1 MTANRLRLALVALV
15 ALLVLW
21 TLVWGGAFFNV
32 SQFAALWQAAVVL
45 SLVSALAFLERRR
58 LRATPMRLAA
68 IALWLAYA
76 LALCV
81 AVAPRP
87 ALQEI
92 VKFGLFSV
100 TLLAVSELTRSESG
114 HAQPARV
121 AFLVW
126 VAVALFELLS
136 LGLAFTPLYHSVARG
151 GRLYT
156 LMGYPNS
163 AGALAGAAYLL
174 GLGLRRS
181 LASASANSPA
191 SRSSRLGAALA
202 AGQWLHLV
210 TLILTAS
217 RGAWLV
223 MPAGVA
229 VVLIL
234 WPRGDRLTPLGE
246 TAILGLAAL
255 APAVFLPSAFAHPVL
270 GVPLLL
276 VGLVAG
282 VVAGRL
288 AGRFE
293 VLRPKR
299 QAALAGVAVAA
310 VVILGLGLFQ
320 MNAIPRLLVSRL
332 ANIDLSS
339 RSAVERLVWSR
350 DALAVIGDHPVLG
363 VGGGGWASVYFQYQ
377 SYGYSTK
384 EVHNDFLEIW
394 VETGTVGL
402 AAWLALLGA
411 SGWTVYRL
419 LRRQRRPL
427 VAGLAGGAGMLIL
440 HSGLDFNLALGAMGI
455 FIWSLLG
462 IIDGMEIE
470 ERDRDKPGSG
480 GRRTEAASDRGG
492 RRTEAASDRGGR
504 RTEAA
509 SDRGGRRAE
518 AAPVPAWPWLAVL
531 GLTFGLVILSLSL
544 FVGQREAVRA
554 GRLYEQGQA
563 SRARDTLLRATTF
576 DPWSA
581 SLRMNQ
587 ALVAEALFLQTK
599 DPRYIAE
606 ARSQAERV
614 LALDPQAPNSHS
626 FYAGLAFK
634 YGAMEQGLAE
644 AEKALALQP
653 FEPKRYSDVAR
664 MRVLIAEDRIRG
676 GKLEEAGQALSG
688 VPDLLDR
695 AAAQAAKVPAYAPSD
710 SVFPALPPDLALY
723 AGQTELL
730 LGRSEVAR
738 TLLEVAYAS
747 DRARGTHERDVEV
760 VIRHAEAALWLSAL
774 AESQGRPGL
783 AAGYLQQASGAIPD
797 AGAARDMVLGLLG
810 QLGAEAQ

>member
-15 ALLVLW
+15 AFLVLW
-21 TLVWGGAFFNV
+21 TLLWGGAFFDV
-32 SQFAALWQAAVVL
+32 SQFAALWQAAVAL
-45 SLVSALAFLERRR
+45 APVSALAFRERRR

-68 IALWLAYA
+68 MALWLAYV

-92 VKFGLFSV
+92 VKFGLFSI

-181 LASASANSPA
+181 LGSGSANSPV
-191 SRSSRLGAALA
+191 SRPSRLGAALA

-223 MPAGVA
+223 MPAGVV

-234 WPRGDRLTPLGE
+234 WPRGDRLAPLGE

-255 APAVFLPSAFAHPVL
+255 ATAVSLPSAFARPVL

-480 GRRTEAASDRGG
+480 ARRTEAASDRGG
-492 RRTEAASDRGGR
+492 RG
-504 RTEAA
+504 
-509 SDRGGRRAE
+509 AE
-518 AAPVPAWPWLAVL
+518 ATRVPAWPWLAIL
-531 GLTFGLVILSLSL
+531 GLTLGLVILSLSL
-544 FVGQREAVRA
+544 FMGQREAIRA

-563 SRARDTLLRATTF
+563 SRARDTLVRATSF

-581 SLRMNQ
+581 SLRMNR

-599 DPRYIAE
+599 NPQYIAE

>member
-1 MTANRLRLALVALV
+1 LALVALV
-15 ALLVLW
+15 AFLVLW
-21 TLVWGGAFFNV
+21 TLLWGGAFFDV
-32 SQFAALWQAAVVL
+32 SQFGALWQAAVAL
-45 SLVSALAFLERRR
+45 ALVSALAFLERRR
-58 LRATPMRLAA
+58 LRATPIRLAA
-68 IALWLAYA
+68 MALWLAYV

-234 WPRGDRLTPLGE
+234 WPRGDRLAPLGE

-255 APAVFLPSAFAHPVL
+255 ATAVFLPSAFAHPVL

-276 VGLVAG
+276 VGLAAG

-480 GRRTEAASDRGG
+480 GRRAEAASDRGG
-492 RRTEAASDRGGR
+492 RRTEAP
-504 RTEAA
+504 
-509 SDRGGRRAE
+509 
-518 AAPVPAWPWLAVL
+518 PVPAWPWLAVL

-544 FVGQREAVRA
+544 FVGQLEAIRA

-563 SRARDTLLRATTF
+563 SRARDTLLRATSF

-676 GKLEEAGQALSG
+676 GKLEEAGQVLSG

-695 AAAQAAKVPAYAPSD
+695 AVAQAAKVPAYAPSD

>member
-1 MTANRLRLALVALV
+1 MTANRLRLALVVPV
-15 ALLVLW
+15 AFLVLW
-21 TLVWGGAFFNV
+21 TLLWGGAFFDV
-32 SQFAALWQAAVVL
+32 SQFAALWQAAVAL
-45 SLVSALAFLERRR
+45 ALVSALAFLERRR
-58 LRATPMRLAA
+58 LRATPIRLAA
-68 IALWLAYA
+68 MALWLAYV

-81 AVAPRP
+81 AVAPRS

-92 VKFGLFSV
+92 VKFGLFSI

-114 HAQPARV
+114 RAQPARV

-181 LASASANSPA
+181 LGSGSANSAA
-191 SRSSRLGAALA
+191 SRTSRLGAVLA

-223 MPAGVA
+223 LPAGAV

-234 WPRGDRLTPLGE
+234 WPRGDRLAPLGE

-255 APAVFLPSAFAHPVL
+255 APAVFLPSAFARPVP

-276 VGLVAG
+276 AGLAAG

-320 MNAIPRLLVSRL
+320 TNAIPRLLISRL
-332 ANIDLSS
+332 ASIDLSS

-427 VAGLAGGAGMLIL
+427 VAGLAGGVGMLIL
-440 HSGLDFNLALGAMGI
+440 HSGMDFNLALGAMGI

-470 ERDRDKPGSG
+470 ERGLDKPGSG
-480 GRRTEAASDRGG
+480 GRRTEAA
-492 RRTEAASDRGGR
+492 
-504 RTEAA
+504 
-509 SDRGGRRAE
+509 
-518 AAPVPAWPWLAVL
+518 PFPAWPWLAVL

-544 FVGQREAVRA
+544 FVGQREAIRA
-554 GRLYEQGQA
+554 SRLYEQGQA

-576 DPWSA
+576 DPWSP

-587 ALVAEALFLQTK
+587 ALTAEALFLQTK
-599 DPRYIAE
+599 EPRYIAE

-626 FYAGLAFK
+626 FYASLAFK
-634 YGAMEQGLAE
+634 YGAMDQGLAE
-644 AEKALALQP
+644 AEKALTLQP

-676 GKLEEAGQALSG
+676 GKLEEARQALGG
-688 VPDLLDR
+688 VADLLDR
-695 AAAQAAKVPAYAPSD
+695 AAAQAAKVPAYAPRD

-723 AGQTELL
+723 AGQTQLL
-730 LGRSEVAR
+730 LGRSEDAR
-738 TLLEVAYAS
+738 ALLEAAYAS
-747 DRARGTHERDVEV
+747 DRTRGTHERDLEV

-783 AAGYLQQASGAIPD
+783 ASGYLQQANSAIPD
-797 AGAARDMVLGLLG
+797 AGAARDRVLGLLG
-810 QLGAEAQ
+810 QLGAEGQ